1 MYLTRRKSFGFPEDH
16 PIFVNQSL
24 YTYYNVLGSK
34 AKRLHSLKRISS
46 FYVSRGTVK
55 IKISEN
61 SLQLP
66 ITHVNDIK
74 EHFLDVNLAPS
85 SECL

>member
-1 MYLTRRKSFGFPEDH
+1 M
-16 PIFVNQSL
+16 FVNQSL
-24 YTYYNVLGSK
+24 CTYYNVLGSK

-46 FYVSRGTVK
+46 FYVSGGSVK

-66 ITHVNDIK
+66 ITNVNDIK

>member
-1 MYLTRRKSFGFPEDH
+1 M
-16 PIFVNQSL
+16 FVNQSL
-24 YTYYNVLGSK
+24 CTYYNVLGSK

-46 FYVSRGTVK
+46 FYVSGGSVK

-74 EHFLDVNLAPS
+74 EHFLDVNLAPF

>member
-1 MYLTRRKSFGFPEDH
+1 M
-16 PIFVNQSL
+16 FVNQSL
-24 YTYYNVLGSK
+24 CTYYNVLGSE

-46 FYVSRGTVK
+46 FYVSGGSVK

-66 ITHVNDIK
+66 ITNVNDIK
-74 EHFLDVNLAPS
+74 EHFLDVNLVPP